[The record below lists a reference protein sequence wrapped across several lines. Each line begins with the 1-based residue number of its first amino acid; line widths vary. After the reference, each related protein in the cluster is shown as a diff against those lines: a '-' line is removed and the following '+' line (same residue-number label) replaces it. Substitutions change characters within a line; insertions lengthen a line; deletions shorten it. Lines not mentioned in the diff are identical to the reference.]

1 MMRRLGGLLGPAHGL
16 FAAVEGNARVLV
28 VTEGV
33 SAIAF
38 HWYTTYL
45 PLYMVALGV
54 SEMQVGLLAS
64 VLIATQFISTLLGGY
79 AADRF
84 GRKRVAVVADI
95 VCWGAPMLLYA
106 IAQNPWYFLVGRLIN
121 GFVYIVMPSF
131 ECLLVE
137 DVPAERRP
145 AVFGM
150 LRFVYAA
157 ANLFV
162 PVAGLLV
169 AGLGMVGAGRVIMA
183 TTMVVAVATAV
194 YRQFTLHETQMGQA
208 RMAAVAGA
216 SPVAAARDY
225 LSAVRAIVADRP
237 TATFLGVRVLVG
249 FVTTIWNTYAV
260 IYLTDALGV
269 GLPKAAVSLLPFVS
283 AAATMAMIVL
293 AANRIRRGSPAANLV
308 IGQLLWLAAALCF
321 VASPAGTLVLALLW
335 ALMAAVSSAFF
346 QPASQSYWANVV
358 DERKRAQIYSAA
370 AAAIALGAL
379 PAGPLAGALYA
390 ANPRAP
396 FVLGIGVQV
405 IVLGVIL
412 ALRRQ
417 TGPVGDRPEQ

>member
-1 MMRRLGGLLGPAHGL
+1 MMGRLAGVIRPAQGL

-28 VTEGV
+28 VTEGL
-33 SAIAF
+33 SSIAF

-54 SEMQVGLLAS
+54 SEVQVGLLAS

-84 GRKRVAVVADI
+84 GRKRMLVVSDI
-95 VCWGAPMLLYA
+95 ICWGAPMLLYA
-106 IAQNPWYFLVGRLIN
+106 IAQNPWYFLIGRFIN

-131 ECLLVE
+131 ECLFVE
-137 DVPAERRP
+137 DAPPERRP

-169 AGLGMVGAGRVIMA
+169 AGLGMVVAGRIIMA
-183 TTMVVAVATAV
+183 TTMVVAVATAI
-194 YRQFTLHETQMGQA
+194 YRQFALHETQIGQE

-216 SPVAAARDY
+216 SPLAAARDY
-225 LSAVRAIVADRP
+225 LAAVRAIFADRP

-269 GLPKAAVSLLPFVS
+269 GLPKALISLLPFVS
-283 AAATMAMIVL
+283 AAATMVMIVL
-293 AANRIRRGSPAANLV
+293 AADRIRLGSPAANLL
-308 IGQLLWLAAALCF
+308 IGQLLWLAGALCF
-321 VASPAGTLVLALLW
+321 IAAPAGTVGMALLW
-335 ALMAAVSSAFF
+335 ALAGAVSSAFF

-358 DERKRAQIYSAA
+358 DERRRAQIYSAA

-379 PAGPLAGALYA
+379 PAGPLAGLLYT

-396 FVLGIGVQV
+396 FVLGIGLQAV
-405 IVLGVIL
+405 VLGVIL
-412 ALRRQ
+412 KLNYAIRN
-417 TGPVGDRPEQ
+417 PE

>member
-1 MMRRLGGLLGPAHGL
+1 MTGRLAGLIRPAQGL

-28 VTEGV
+28 ITEGL

-54 SEMQVGLLAS
+54 SEVQVGLLAS

-84 GRKRVAVVADI
+84 GRKRMLVVADI

-106 IAQNPWYFLVGRLIN
+106 IAQNPWYFLIGRFIN

-131 ECLLVE
+131 ECLFVE
-137 DVPAERRP
+137 DTPAERRP

-162 PVAGLLV
+162 PLAGLLV
-169 AGLGMVGAGRVIMA
+169 AGLGMVTAGRIIMA

-194 YRQFTLHETQMGQA
+194 YRQFALHETEMGRE

-216 SPVAAARDY
+216 SPLAAARDY
-225 LSAVRAIVADRP
+225 GAAVRAIFADRP
-237 TATFLGVRVLVG
+237 TATFLAVRVLVG
-249 FVTTIWNTYAV
+249 FVSTIWNTYAV

-269 GLPKAAVSLLPFVS
+269 GLPKATISLLPFVS
-283 AAATMAMIVL
+283 AAATMAMILL
-293 AANRIRRGSPAANLV
+293 AADRIRLGAPAANLV
-308 IGQLLWLAAALCF
+308 IGQLLWLVGAFCF
-321 VASPAGTLVLALLW
+321 VVSPAGTLVMALLW
-335 ALMAAVSSAFF
+335 ALAAAVSSAFF

-358 DERKRAQIYSAA
+358 DERRRAQIYSAA

-379 PAGPLAGALYA
+379 PAGPLAGLLYT

-396 FVLGIGVQV
+396 FALGIAIQIVVLGLIISLRPRAGRGAQV
-405 IVLGVIL
+405 AHG
-412 ALRRQ
+412 
-417 TGPVGDRPEQ
+417 

>member
-1 MMRRLGGLLGPAHGL
+1 MMRRLVGLARPAFGL
-16 FAAVEGNARVLV
+16 FSAVEGNARVLV
-28 VTEGV
+28 VTEGL

-54 SEMQVGLLAS
+54 SEVQVGLLAS

-95 VCWGAPMLLYA
+95 VCWGVPMFLYA
-106 IAQNPWYFLVGRLIN
+106 IAQNPWYFLIGRFVN

-131 ECLLVE
+131 DCLFVE
-137 DVPAERRP
+137 DVPPERRP

-157 ANLFV
+157 ASLLV
-162 PVAGLLV
+162 PIAGLLV
-169 AGLGMVGAGRVIMA
+169 TWLGMVVAGRAIMA
-183 TTMVVAVATAV
+183 TTMIVAVVTAV
-194 YRQFTLHETQMGQA
+194 YRQFTLHETKMGQE
-208 RMAAVAGA
+208 RMATVAGA
-216 SPVAAARDY
+216 SPTAIARDY
-225 LSAVRAIVADRP
+225 LQTVRSILRDRP
-237 TATFLGVRVLVG
+237 ITTFLGVRVLFG
-249 FVTTIWNTYAV
+249 FVSTIWSTYAA

-269 GLPKAAVSLLPFVS
+269 GLPKAAISILPFVS
-283 AAATMAMIVL
+283 AAATMAMILL
-293 AANRIRRGSPAANLV
+293 AADRIRMGSSRTNLV
-308 IGQLLWLAAALCF
+308 IGQLLWLVGAFCF
-321 VASPAGTLVLALLW
+321 VGSPSGTVVMALLW
-335 ALMAAVSSAFF
+335 ALASAVSSALF

-379 PAGPLAGALYA
+379 PAGPLAGLLYSV
-390 ANPRAP
+390 NPRAP
-396 FVLGIGVQV
+396 FVLGMALQIV
-405 IVLGVIL
+405 VLGLIL
-412 ALRRQ
+412 SLKPQSERGLQ
-417 TGPVGDRPEQ
+417 PPL